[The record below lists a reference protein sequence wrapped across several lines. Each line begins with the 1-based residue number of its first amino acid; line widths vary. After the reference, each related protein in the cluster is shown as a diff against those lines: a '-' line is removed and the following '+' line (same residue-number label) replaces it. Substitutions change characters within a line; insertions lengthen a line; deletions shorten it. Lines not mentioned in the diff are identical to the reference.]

1 MKKPFFL
8 KPLLM
13 LFIITLTLFY
23 FSNKSEIAVFKK
35 EKLMADI
42 CYREVAGKW
51 LPCQGTE
58 FPELINPLISIGQP
72 TLTPTLL
79 KCQRDSDCVLVETA
93 CCSCREGGSVDS
105 VKAINKD
112 LLDYFTTRMI
122 IFCPEIANLCDS
134 SKYNCLKK
142 LYPTPVCENN
152 ECRIKPYER
161 R

>member
-1 MKKPFFL
+1 MKKLFFL
-8 KPLLM
+8 KVFLM
-13 LFIITLTLFY
+13 LFVVGFFMFRFFDKNGDISLL
-23 FSNKSEIAVFKK
+23 K
-35 EKLMADI
+35 EKLMASV
-42 CYREVAGKW
+42 CYKEVSGKW
-51 LPCQGTE
+51 LPCPGTE

-112 LLDYFTTRMI
+112 LLDYFTTRMD
-122 IFCPEIANLCDS
+122 IFCPEVTERCRS
-134 SKYNCLKK
+134 YEYNCLEK
-142 LYPTPVCENN
+142 LYPSPVCENN
-152 ECRIKPYER
+152 ECKTRPYER